1 MTIPVQ
7 KTVSLTADGIA
18 YDVEYMSP
26 PVKEMVLIMDDFRQ
40 QEMDASIHL
49 TMIRGALRDL
59 QNQLL
64 ATIQQE
70 QRDRE
75 TAAANQDDVDDVD
88 DVVAVA
94 PTKTRKGKK

>member
-75 TAAANQDDVDDVD
+75 TAAANQDDVDDV
-88 DVVAVA
+88 VAVA